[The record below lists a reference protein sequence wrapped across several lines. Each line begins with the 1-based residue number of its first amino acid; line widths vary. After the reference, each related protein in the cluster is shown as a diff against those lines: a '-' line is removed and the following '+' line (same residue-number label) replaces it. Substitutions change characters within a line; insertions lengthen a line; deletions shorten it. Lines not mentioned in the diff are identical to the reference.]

1 MALREDPILRRIAWH
16 GHIAQWLPTSLPTTR
31 IVIAIVVAAFTFAM
45 VAIQETQTLVR
56 LGGEIQRLHRAVGQ
70 MMRRCG
76 PALAQPRNRQ
86 PARGPLQEPPH
97 NHAALGMRAPDKRR
111 FTISEDLPPGV
122 SFDLPLW
129 AAPTQRLHEPPWWEE
144 LVRGIGERITKLAE

>member
-16 GHIAQWLPTSLPTTR
+16 SHIAQWLPTSLPTTR

-56 LGGEIQRLHRAVGQ
+56 LGGEIQRLEHELDVVELERQ
-70 MMRRCG
+70 SIRTEL
-76 PALAQPRNRQ
+76 ALLNDLPKV
-86 PARGPLQEPPH
+86 QEI
-97 NHAALGMRAPDKRR
+97 AYDKLGRRAPDKRR
-111 FTISEDLPPGV
+111 FTTSEDLPPGV

>member
-1 MALREDPILRRIAWH
+1 MALREDPILRRITWH
-16 GHIAQWLPTSLPTTR
+16 SHIAQWLPTSLPTTR

-56 LGGEIQRLHRAVGQ
+56 LGGEIQRLEHELDVVELERQ
-70 MMRRCG
+70 SIRTEL
-76 PALAQPRNRQ
+76 ALLNDLPKV
-86 PARGPLQEPPH
+86 QEI
-97 NHAALGMRAPDKRR
+97 AYDKLGMRAPNKRH
-111 FTISEDLPPGV
+111 FTTSEDLPPGV

>member
-16 GHIAQWLPTSLPTTR
+16 SHIARWLPTSLPTTR

-56 LGGEIQRLHRAVGQ
+56 LGGEIQRLEHTLDAVELERQ
-70 MMRRCG
+70 SIRTEL
-76 PALAQPRNRQ
+76 ALLNDLPKV
-86 PARGPLQEPPH
+86 QEFAH
-97 NHAALGMRAPDKRR
+97 DQLGMRTPDERR
-111 FTISEDLPPGV
+111 FTTAEDLPPGV

-129 AAPTQRLHEPPWWEE
+129 AAPTQRLHEPPWWED
-144 LVRGIGERITKLAE
+144 LVRGISEHITKLAE

>member
-16 GHIAQWLPTSLPTTR
+16 SHIARWLPTSLPTPR

-56 LGGEIQRLHRAVGQ
+56 LGGEIQRLEHTLDTVELKRQ
-70 MMRRCG
+70 SIRTEL
-76 PALAQPRNRQ
+76 ALLNDLPKVQEI
-86 PARGPLQEPPH
+86 ARGK
-97 NHAALGMRAPDKRR
+97 LGMHSPNKRR
-111 FTISEDLPPGV
+111 FTTAEDLPPCIAC
-122 SFDLPLW
+122 DLPLC

-144 LVRGIGERITKLAE
+144 LVRGIGERITQLAE